1 MKKHLLVV
9 AAATALVPLT
19 SSAQAQSAALL
30 VKGTVSPSACTPTL
44 TNGGVLNWGAIP
56 ADTLSYNAPTH
67 LLPKT
72 IDFSIA
78 CSAATSI
85 AIRTVDNSAATRV
98 PGIALTREGGVAPN
112 EAIYGLGAVAGKNIG
127 AYTVRDYGAATTGT
141 ASLATL
147 VQNGGGAWRL
157 HPGNAL
163 MASTSRYTWAAEG
176 SASPNPGAHKNL
188 SIPLE
193 ITPTLNKRS
202 ELPIGNAFTLNGSVS
217 IELDYLS

>member
-44 TNGGVLNWGAIP
+44 TNGRRTELGCYSCRHALIQCP
-56 ADTLSYNAPTH
+56 PPTCY
-67 LLPKT
+67 PKT

-98 PGIALTREGGVAPN
+98 PGIALTREGGVAPQRGYLRARCRSGK
-112 EAIYGLGAVAGKNIG
+112 EYRRLHSQGL
-127 AYTVRDYGAATTGT
+127 RCCHDGT

-163 MASTSRYTWAAEG
+163 MASTSRYTMGRGGISQPQSRRAQKSIYPVG
-176 SASPNPGAHKNL
+176 NNPR
-188 SIPLE
+188 P
-193 ITPTLNKRS
+193 
-202 ELPIGNAFTLNGSVS
+202 
-217 IELDYLS
+217 